1 MKRILKQLLCLVLLG
16 ILAGGSFSC
25 QTKFER
31 TKAREMARG
40 VRYDSLFFGIHLNME
55 RPDFFKR
62 CWQLNQ
68 RKVLTNGAGGNTV
81 ETYLSGVT
89 PDVKMNFYP
98 EFVNNRIAKIP
109 VNFSYRGWSPWN
121 KELHSSVLLPV
132 VVKKLE
138 KWYGKGFVK
147 MEHPEKGVLFYKI
160 DGNRQILVVEMDE
173 QYVKALF
180 TDLTAPEPP
189 KGDKPQGFTL

>member
-1 MKRILKQLLCLVLLG
+1 
-16 ILAGGSFSC
+16 
-25 QTKFER
+25 
-31 TKAREMARG
+31 
-40 VRYDSLFFGIHLNME
+40 
-55 RPDFFKR
+55 
-62 CWQLNQ
+62 
-68 RKVLTNGAGGNTV
+68 
-81 ETYLSGVT
+81 
-89 PDVKMNFYP
+89 MNFYP